1 MSKSLIRCPSHASF
15 SPNIQ
20 RRQILWSTC
29 ESSLQISSAD
39 HLGVG
44 EFTTM
49 IIHASD
55 KTTCMHLTCGKV
67 TSLHPSTTLFSLH
80 FDDRRWESH
89 TQCHLL
95 NRTFDFYKS
104 LYQIDGEPYL
114 TWKDLRVF
122 PKKKVAT
129 EEQVVPFG
137 IIKKECVNLQ
147 CLSWPTW
154 LL

>member
-137 IIKKECVNLQ
+137 IIKKE
-147 CLSWPTW
+147 W
-154 LL
+154 LLL